1 MVITSK
7 GKGIPQAFHFP
18 QLFGNVVSP
27 MIPLEPS
34 LHSSFLKAAAF
45 VMPLNGE
52 AVKCAIRSAPRY
64 VILVAQG
71 SIIGHTCVAFP
82 RTYTSQLGW
91 EELRMVQ
98 HRILGSSKPP
108 CVRTQ

>member
-7 GKGIPQAFHFP
+7 GKGTLQAFHFP

-45 VMPLNGE
+45 VMPLGGE
-52 AVKCAIRSAPRY
+52 AVKRTVRSAPRY
-64 VILVAQG
+64 I
-71 SIIGHTCVAFP
+71 P
-82 RTYTSQLGW
+82 
-91 EELRMVQ
+91 
-98 HRILGSSKPP
+98 
-108 CVRTQ
+108 